1 MSHPQD
7 RNRYLSFQKDKIGV
21 VLFEGIHKHAV
32 EVFASHGYPNVT
44 LLPKAPSRDQLREAL
59 STARIIGIRSRTQL
73 TAELF
78 DKAIS
83 PRLMAI
89 GCFCIGTNQVDLP
102 AAAQRGIPV
111 FNAPHSNTRSVAE
124 LVIGEIIMLMRGIF
138 PKSMGAHKDGT
149 WLKSA
154 KDSYEVRGKTLGIV
168 GYGHIGSQVSVLAE
182 AMGMRV
188 CYFDTAQKLPLGNAI
203 KTNSMEELLAMSDVV
218 TLHVPATPDT
228 VDMIGAAELDA
239 MKDGAHLINAS
250 RGNVVV
256 IEALAE
262 RLRSGRLGGA
272 AVDVY
277 PKEPKSNDD
286 ALISPLLGIET
297 AILTPHIGG
306 STQEAQENIGVEV
319 ANKLALFSDRGST
332 EGSVNFPQVNLRPNE
347 TSHRLLHIHENHPG
361 VMGKINRELSQAGIN
376 VTGQHLDTTNEIGY
390 VVIDFDPNV
399 SRTDSQS
406 VNESLR
412 EIPGT
417 IRTRL
422 LY

>member
-1 MSHPQD
+1 MNL
-7 RNRYLSFQKDKIGV
+7 NRDLSFHKDKIQV
-21 VLFEGIHKHAV
+21 VLFEGIHQKAKA
-32 EVFASHGYPNVT
+32 VFASHGYTNVEI
-44 LLPKAPSRDQLREAL
+44 LPKAPSREQLAEVL

-73 TAELF
+73 TEEWF
-78 DKAIS
+78 DIAKS

-89 GCFCIGTNQVDLP
+89 GCFCIGTNQVNLP
-102 AAAQRGIPV
+102 AAALRGVPV

-138 PKSMGAHKDGT
+138 PKSMGAHQTGK

-154 KDSYEVRGKTLGIV
+154 KDSFEVRGKTVGIV

-182 AMGMRV
+182 SMGMRV
-188 CYFDTAQKLPLGNAI
+188 VYFDTAQKLPLGNAVQVETL
-203 KTNSMEELLAMSDVV
+203 KELLEISDVV
-218 TLHVPATPDT
+218 TLHVPAQADT
-228 VDMIGAAELDA
+228 VDMIGAAELDH
-239 MKDGAHLINAS
+239 MKSGAHLINAS

-256 IEALAE
+256 IDALAE
-262 RLRSGRLGGA
+262 RLKSGKLGGA

-277 PKEPKSNDD
+277 PKEPKSNEDPLQS
-286 ALISPLLGIET
+286 ALIGIDSV
-297 AILTPHIGG
+297 ILTPHIGG

-347 TSHRLLHIHENHPG
+347 ASHRILHIHRNEPG
-361 VMGKINRELSQAGIN
+361 IMQQINTKLSTAGIN
-376 VTGQHLDTTNEIGY
+376 VTGQYLDTTNDIGY
-390 VVIDFDPNV
+390 VVVDFDPHV
-399 SRTDSQS
+399 SETDS
-406 VNESLR
+406 VAINEQMR